1 MVIQFEFENKKKKK
15 FSGGGIFLMPYSSSY
30 GERQNGVVG
39 SGISEGAAAWMTID
53 EERKLL
59 LEALNAPTT
68 NEPRSPRSSDKRSDS
83 SAGVGEVSGSGF
95 VQVKL

>member
-68 NEPRSPRSSDKRSDS
+68 NSSGNEPRSGSSTERSS
-83 SAGVGEVSGSGF
+83 AEVSGSGF
-95 VQVKL
+95 VAVKL

>member
-15 FSGGGIFLMPYSSSY
+15 FSGGGIFLNPYK
-30 GERQNGVVG
+30 ERQNGVVG
-39 SGISEGAAAWMTID
+39 SGMSID

-68 NEPRSPRSSDKRSDS
+68 NSSGNEPRSLRSGS
-83 SAGVGEVSGSGF
+83 SAGGSSTEHSSAEVFGSGF
-95 VQVKL
+95 VAVKL